1 MTAVPEALAAAARE
15 ITGIGSTLSAANAAA
30 AAPTTG
36 LLAAGADEVSAA
48 IAGLFSSHA
57 REYQAL
63 SAQAV
68 AFHEQ
73 FVTALTASA
82 RSYLSTEAAN
92 IAPLRN
98 VVQGLLGMI
107 GAPTAGNGGQA
118 VATGAGG
125 HGGSSVAS
133 SGSSGSGTGG
143 GTAAVS
149 GQYGSAA
156 PVGTGATGAAAPGPS
171 SAGPSTASGTT
182 ATTTAAATTAA
193 APAGTDTDAGGTAAV
208 NPTTAAPTST
218 ASGTTALATAAAT
231 TTSTGTTTASTG
243 GTGVTATYTPTA
255 QWNSGFTA
263 NYTITNTG
271 TTPLTNW
278 QLQFDLPTNESV
290 TNLWNGQV
298 SQSGTHYTVTPASYN
313 GTIEPGNSVTV
324 GFQAAQNGSY
334 SPPTHLL
341 VNGQPVGG
349 DTGGTGTGTSTGGTG
364 TGGTTTSGTGTGS
377 TGGTGTGSTG
387 GTGTGSTGSTG
398 GTGTGSTGGTGTG
411 STGTGGT
418 GTGGTGTGGTGTGG
432 TGTGGSGI
440 TATYAPTSQW
450 NNGFVANYTITNTG
464 TTPVTD
470 WQLQFDLPSNE
481 SITNLWNGQV
491 AQSGTHYTVTPQ
503 SYDATIAPGSSV
515 TVGFQ
520 AAQTGSYASPTNLL
534 VNGQPVTGAGTG
546 GTGTGTGGTGTGTGG
561 TGTGGTGTGGTGT
574 GGTGTGGTGT
584 GTGGTGT
591 GGTGTGT
598 GGTLI
603 TSQYGTT
610 TIQNAYVVQNN
621 AWNNPGGQSINVTPT
636 GFSIATENGSAPT
649 NGAPLGYPS
658 IYDGWH
664 YGTGSPGTNLPI
676 QLGQIQTATSSIN
689 YTYPSTGIYNAS
701 YDIWLNPTPITT
713 GVNQQEVMIWFNH
726 QGPIQ
731 PVGSVVGNATIDGQN
746 FQVWKGSNG
755 QNNVVSYVATTPI
768 TSWNN
773 FDVMEFIDNT
783 QTLEPVTDS
792 WYLTS
797 IQAGFEPWSG
807 SVGAGVDSFS
817 ALVNGV

>member
-1 MTAVPEALAAAARE
+1 M
-15 ITGIGSTLSAANAAA
+15 
-30 AAPTTG
+30 
-36 LLAAGADEVSAA
+36 
-48 IAGLFSSHA
+48 
-57 REYQAL
+57 
-63 SAQAV
+63 
-68 AFHEQ
+68 
-73 FVTALTASA
+73 
-82 RSYLSTEAAN
+82 
-92 IAPLRN
+92 
-98 VVQGLLGMI
+98 
-107 GAPTAGNGGQA
+107 
-118 VATGAGG
+118 
-125 HGGSSVAS
+125 
-133 SGSSGSGTGG
+133 
-143 GTAAVS
+143 
-149 GQYGSAA
+149 
-156 PVGTGATGAAAPGPS
+156 
-171 SAGPSTASGTT
+171 
-182 ATTTAAATTAA
+182 
-193 APAGTDTDAGGTAAV
+193 
-208 NPTTAAPTST
+208 
-218 ASGTTALATAAAT
+218 
-231 TTSTGTTTASTG
+231 
-243 GTGVTATYTPTA
+243 
-255 QWNSGFTA
+255 
-263 NYTITNTG
+263 
-271 TTPLTNW
+271 
-278 QLQFDLPTNESV
+278 
-290 TNLWNGQV
+290 
-298 SQSGTHYTVTPASYN
+298 
-313 GTIEPGNSVTV
+313 
-324 GFQAAQNGSY
+324 
-334 SPPTHLL
+334 
-341 VNGQPVGG
+341 NGQPV
-349 DTGGTGTGTSTGGTG
+349 
-364 TGGTTTSGTGTGS
+364 
-377 TGGTGTGSTG
+377 
-387 GTGTGSTGSTG
+387 
-398 GTGTGSTGGTGTG
+398 
-411 STGTGGT
+411 TGTGGT
-418 GTGGTGTGGTGTGG
+418 GTGGTGTG
-432 TGTGGSGI
+432 
-440 TATYAPTSQW
+440 
-450 NNGFVANYTITNTG
+450 
-464 TTPVTD
+464 
-470 WQLQFDLPSNE
+470 
-481 SITNLWNGQV
+481 
-491 AQSGTHYTVTPQ
+491 
-503 SYDATIAPGSSV
+503 
-515 TVGFQ
+515 
-520 AAQTGSYASPTNLL
+520 
-534 VNGQPVTGAGTG
+534 
-546 GTGTGTGGTGTGTGG
+546 GTGG

-584 GTGGTGT
+584 GGS
-591 GGTGTGT
+591 T

>member
-1 MTAVPEALAAAARE
+1 MSYVTAVPEALAAAARD
-15 ITGIGSTLSAANAAA
+15 ITGIGSTLSAANSAAA
-30 AAPTTG
+30 VPTTG

-57 REYQAL
+57 REYQTL
-63 SAQAV
+63 SAQAA
-68 AFHEQ
+68 AFHDQ
-73 FVTALTASA
+73 FVNALTASA

-98 VVQGLLGMI
+98 VVQGLLGML
-107 GAPTAGNGGQA
+107 GAPAAGNGGQS

-125 HGGSSVAS
+125 QGGTAVDGGSSAP
-133 SGSSGSGTGG
+133 GTGG
-143 GTAAVS
+143 GTAAVY
-149 GQYGSAA
+149 GRDGSAA
-156 PVGTGATGAAAPGPS
+156 PIGTGGTGAAAVSPS
-171 SAGPSTASGTT
+171 SANTTTSGSGATA
-182 ATTTAAATTAA
+182 TAAAT
-193 APAGTDTDAGGTAAV
+193 PALTDTGASGTAAV

-231 TTSTGTTTASTG
+231 TTSTATTAASTG

-334 SPPTHLL
+334 SPPTHVL

-364 TGGTTTSGTGTGS
+364 TGGTGTGTGTGGTGTGS
-377 TGGTGTGSTG
+377 TGGAGTGGTGTGSTG
-387 GTGTGSTGSTG
+387 GTGTGS
-398 GTGTGSTGGTGTG
+398 
-411 STGTGGT
+411 
-418 GTGGTGTGGTGTGG
+418 TGGTGTGG

-450 NNGFVANYTITNTG
+450 NNGFVANYTIANTG
-464 TTPVTD
+464 TAPVTD
-470 WQLQFDLPSNE
+470 WQLQFDLPANE

-491 AQSGTHYTVTPQ
+491 AHSGTHYTVTPQ

-520 AAQTGSYASPTNLL
+520 AAQTGSYAPPTNLL
-534 VNGQPVTGAGTG
+534 VNGQPVTA
-546 GTGTGTGGTGTGTGG
+546 GTGTGGTGTGTGG
-561 TGTGGTGTGGTGT
+561 TGTGGTGTGGT
-574 GGTGTGGTGT
+574 
-584 GTGGTGT
+584 
-591 GGTGTGT
+591 GTGTGT

-689 YTYPSTGIYNAS
+689 YTYPSSGIYDAS

-731 PVGSVVGNATIDGQN
+731 PVGSVVGNTTIDGQN

-773 FDVMEFIDNT
+773 FDVMGFIDHT

>member
-1 MTAVPEALAAAARE
+1 MNMSYVTAVPEALAAAARD
-15 ITGIGSTLSAANAAA
+15 ITGIGSTLSAANSAAA
-30 AAPTTG
+30 VPTTG

-57 REYQAL
+57 REYQTL
-63 SAQAV
+63 SAQAA
-68 AFHEQ
+68 AFHDQ
-73 FVTALTASA
+73 FVNALTASA

-98 VVQGLLGMI
+98 VVQGLLGML
-107 GAPTAGNGGQA
+107 GAPAAGNGGQS

-125 HGGSSVAS
+125 HGGTAVDG
-133 SGSSGSGTGG
+133 GSSAPGTGG
-143 GTAAVS
+143 GTAAVY
-149 GQYGSAA
+149 GRDGSAA
-156 PVGTGATGAAAPGPS
+156 PIGTGGTGAAAVSPS
-171 SAGPSTASGTT
+171 SANTTTSGSGATA
-182 ATTTAAATTAA
+182 TAAAT
-193 APAGTDTDAGGTAAV
+193 PALTDTGASGTAAV

-231 TTSTGTTTASTG
+231 TTSTATTAASTG

-334 SPPTHLL
+334 SPPTHVL

-364 TGGTTTSGTGTGS
+364 TGGTGTGTGTGGTGTGSTGGAGTGGTGTGS

-387 GTGTGSTGSTG
+387 GTGTG
-398 GTGTGSTGGTGTG
+398 GTGTGS
-411 STGTGGT
+411 
-418 GTGGTGTGGTGTGG
+418 TGG

-450 NNGFVANYTITNTG
+450 NNGFVANYTIANTG
-464 TTPVTD
+464 TAPVTD
-470 WQLQFDLPSNE
+470 WQLQFDLPANE

-491 AQSGTHYTVTPQ
+491 AHSGTHYTVTPQ

-520 AAQTGSYASPTNLL
+520 AAQTGSYAPPTNLL
-534 VNGQPVTGAGTG
+534 VNGQPVTA
-546 GTGTGTGGTGTGTGG
+546 GTGTGGTGTGTGG
-561 TGTGGTGTGGTGT
+561 TGTGGTGTG
-574 GGTGTGGTGT
+574 
-584 GTGGTGT
+584 
-591 GGTGTGT
+591 GTGT

-689 YTYPSTGIYNAS
+689 YTYPSSGIYDAS

-731 PVGSVVGNATIDGQN
+731 PVGSVVGNTTIDGQN

-773 FDVMEFIDNT
+773 FDVMGFIDHT

>member
-1 MTAVPEALAAAARE
+1 MSYVTAVPEALAAAARD

-63 SAQAV
+63 SAQAA
-68 AFHEQ
+68 AFHDQ
-73 FVTALTASA
+73 FVNALTASA
-82 RSYLSTEAAN
+82 RSYLSTDAAN

-98 VVQGLLGMI
+98 VVQGLLGMM
-107 GAPTAGNGGQA
+107 GAPTAGNGGQS

-125 HGGSSVAS
+125 HGGSAVAS
-133 SGSSGSGTGG
+133 TNSGSPAPGTGG
-143 GTAAVS
+143 GTAAVYGRDGS
-149 GQYGSAA
+149 ATPIGTGGTGSAA
-156 PVGTGATGAAAPGPS
+156 VSPS
-171 SAGPSTASGTT
+171 SANTTTTGSGAT
-182 ATTTAAATTAA
+182 ATTASAA
-193 APAGTDTDAGGTAAV
+193 APALTGTSGTAAV

-231 TTSTGTTTASTG
+231 TSTATTAASTG

-255 QWNSGFTA
+255 LWNSGFTA

-364 TGGTTTSGTGTGS
+364 TGGTTT
-377 TGGTGTGSTG
+377 GGTGTGSTG
-387 GTGTGSTGSTG
+387 GTGTGTGSTG
-398 GTGTGSTGGTGTG
+398 GTGTGTGTGGTGTG
-411 STGTGGT
+411 GTGT

-464 TTPVTD
+464 TAPVTD

-520 AAQTGSYASPTNLL
+520 AAQTGSYSPPTNLL
-534 VNGQPVTGAGTG
+534 VNGQPVTGGTGTGGTGTGTGGSTGGTGTGTGGTGTSGTGTGGSTG

-561 TGTGGTGTGGTGT
+561 S
-574 GGTGTGGTGT
+574 
-584 GTGGTGT
+584 
-591 GGTGTGT
+591 T

-636 GFSIATENGSAPT
+636 GFSIVTENGSAPT

-689 YTYPSTGIYNAS
+689 YTYPSNGIYDAS

-773 FDVMEFIDNT
+773 FDVMGFIDNT

>member
-1 MTAVPEALAAAARE
+1 MNMSYVTAVPEALAAAARD
-15 ITGIGSTLSAANAAA
+15 ITGIGSTLSAANSAAA
-30 AAPTTG
+30 VPTTG

-57 REYQAL
+57 REYQTL
-63 SAQAV
+63 SAQAA
-68 AFHEQ
+68 AFHDQ
-73 FVTALTASA
+73 FVNALTASA

-98 VVQGLLGMI
+98 VVQGLLGML
-107 GAPTAGNGGQA
+107 GAPAAGNGGQS

-125 HGGSSVAS
+125 HGGTAVDG
-133 SGSSGSGTGG
+133 GSSAPGTGG
-143 GTAAVS
+143 GTAAVY
-149 GQYGSAA
+149 GRDGSAA
-156 PVGTGATGAAAPGPS
+156 PIGTGGTGAAAVSPS
-171 SAGPSTASGTT
+171 SANTTTSGSGATA
-182 ATTTAAATTAA
+182 TAAAT
-193 APAGTDTDAGGTAAV
+193 PALTDTGASGTAAV

-231 TTSTGTTTASTG
+231 TTSTATTAASTG

-271 TTPLTNW
+271 TTSLTNW

-334 SPPTHLL
+334 SPPTHVL

-364 TGGTTTSGTGTGS
+364 TGGTGTGTGTGGTGTGSTGGAGTGGTGTGS

-387 GTGTGSTGSTG
+387 GTGTG
-398 GTGTGSTGGTGTG
+398 GTGTGS
-411 STGTGGT
+411 
-418 GTGGTGTGGTGTGG
+418 TGG

-450 NNGFVANYTITNTG
+450 NNGFVANYTIANTG
-464 TTPVTD
+464 TAPVTD
-470 WQLQFDLPSNE
+470 WQLQFDLPANE

-491 AQSGTHYTVTPQ
+491 AHSGTHYTVTPQ

-520 AAQTGSYASPTNLL
+520 AAQTGSYAPPTNLL
-534 VNGQPVTGAGTG
+534 VNGQPVTA
-546 GTGTGTGGTGTGTGG
+546 GTGTGGTGTGTGG
-561 TGTGGTGTGGTGT
+561 TGTGGTGTG
-574 GGTGTGGTGT
+574 
-584 GTGGTGT
+584 
-591 GGTGTGT
+591 GTGT

-689 YTYPSTGIYNAS
+689 YTYPSSGIYDAS

-731 PVGSVVGNATIDGQN
+731 PVGSVVGNTTIDGQN

-773 FDVMEFIDNT
+773 FDVMGFIDHT

>member
-1 MTAVPEALAAAARE
+1 MNMSYVTAVPEALAAAARD
-15 ITGIGSTLSAANAAA
+15 ITGIGSTLSAANSAAA
-30 AAPTTG
+30 VPTTG

-57 REYQAL
+57 REYQTL
-63 SAQAV
+63 SAQAA
-68 AFHEQ
+68 AFHDQ
-73 FVTALTASA
+73 FVNALTASA

-98 VVQGLLGMI
+98 VVQGLLGML
-107 GAPTAGNGGQA
+107 GAPAAGNGGQS

-125 HGGSSVAS
+125 QGGTAVDGGSSAP
-133 SGSSGSGTGG
+133 GTGG
-143 GTAAVS
+143 GTAAVY
-149 GQYGSAA
+149 GRDGSAA
-156 PVGTGATGAAAPGPS
+156 PIGTGGTGAAAVSPS
-171 SAGPSTASGTT
+171 SANTTTSGSGATA
-182 ATTTAAATTAA
+182 TAAAT
-193 APAGTDTDAGGTAAV
+193 PALTDTGASGTAAV

-218 ASGTTALATAAAT
+218 AALATAAAT
-231 TTSTGTTTASTG
+231 TTSTATTAASTG

-298 SQSGTHYTVTPASYN
+298 SQSGTHYTVTSASYN

-334 SPPTHLL
+334 SPPTHVL

-364 TGGTTTSGTGTGS
+364 TGGTGTGTGTGGTGTGSTGGAGTGGTGTGS

-387 GTGTGSTGSTG
+387 GTGTG
-398 GTGTGSTGGTGTG
+398 GTGTGS
-411 STGTGGT
+411 
-418 GTGGTGTGGTGTGG
+418 TGG

-450 NNGFVANYTITNTG
+450 NNGFVANYTIANTG
-464 TTPVTD
+464 TAPVTD
-470 WQLQFDLPSNE
+470 WQLQFDLPANE

-491 AQSGTHYTVTPQ
+491 AHSGTHYTVTPQ

-520 AAQTGSYASPTNLL
+520 AAQTGSYAPPTNLL
-534 VNGQPVTGAGTG
+534 VNGQPVTG
-546 GTGTGTGGTGTGTGG
+546 GTGTGGTGTGTGG
-561 TGTGGTGTGGTGT
+561 TGTGGTGTGGT
-574 GGTGTGGTGT
+574 
-584 GTGGTGT
+584 
-591 GGTGTGT
+591 GTGTGT

-689 YTYPSTGIYNAS
+689 YTYPSSGIYDAS

-731 PVGSVVGNATIDGQN
+731 PVGSVVGNTTIDGQN

-773 FDVMEFIDNT
+773 FDVMGFIDHT

>member
-1 MTAVPEALAAAARE
+1 MNMSYVTAVPEALAAAARD
-15 ITGIGSTLSAANAAA
+15 ITGIGSTLSAANSAAA
-30 AAPTTG
+30 VPTTG

-57 REYQAL
+57 REYQTL
-63 SAQAV
+63 SAQAA
-68 AFHEQ
+68 AFHDQ
-73 FVTALTASA
+73 FVNALTASA

-98 VVQGLLGMI
+98 VVQGLLGML
-107 GAPTAGNGGQA
+107 GAPAAGNGGQS

-125 HGGSSVAS
+125 QGGTAVDGGSSAP
-133 SGSSGSGTGG
+133 GTGG
-143 GTAAVS
+143 GTAAVY
-149 GQYGSAA
+149 GRDGSAA
-156 PVGTGATGAAAPGPS
+156 PIGTGGTGAAAVSPS
-171 SAGPSTASGTT
+171 SANTTTSGSGATA
-182 ATTTAAATTAA
+182 TAAAT
-193 APAGTDTDAGGTAAV
+193 PALTDTGASGTAAV

-231 TTSTGTTTASTG
+231 TTSTATTAASTG

-334 SPPTHLL
+334 SPPTHVL

-364 TGGTTTSGTGTGS
+364 TGGTGTGTGTGGTGTGSTGGAGTGGTGTGS

-387 GTGTGSTGSTG
+387 GTGTG
-398 GTGTGSTGGTGTG
+398 GTGTGS
-411 STGTGGT
+411 
-418 GTGGTGTGGTGTGG
+418 TGG

-450 NNGFVANYTITNTG
+450 NNGFVANYTIANTG
-464 TTPVTD
+464 TAPVTD
-470 WQLQFDLPSNE
+470 WQLQFDLPANE

-491 AQSGTHYTVTPQ
+491 AHSGTHYTVTPQ

-520 AAQTGSYASPTNLL
+520 AAQTGSYAPPTNLL
-534 VNGQPVTGAGTG
+534 VNGQPVTA
-546 GTGTGTGGTGTGTGG
+546 GTGTGGTGTGTGG
-561 TGTGGTGTGGTGT
+561 TGTGGTGTG
-574 GGTGTGGTGT
+574 
-584 GTGGTGT
+584 
-591 GGTGTGT
+591 GTGT

-689 YTYPSTGIYNAS
+689 YTYPSSGIYDAS

-731 PVGSVVGNATIDGQN
+731 PVGSVVGNTTIDGQN

-773 FDVMEFIDNT
+773 FDVMGFIDHT

>member
-1 MTAVPEALAAAARE
+1 MSYVTAVPEALAAAARD

-57 REYQAL
+57 REYQTL
-63 SAQAV
+63 SAQAA
-68 AFHEQ
+68 AFHDQ
-73 FVTALTASA
+73 FVNALTASA

-92 IAPLRN
+92 TAPLRN
-98 VVQGLLGMI
+98 VVQGLLGMLD
-107 GAPTAGNGGQA
+107 APTAGNGGRS

-125 HGGSSVAS
+125 HGGSAVTSN
-133 SGSSGSGTGG
+133 SGGPAAGTGG
-143 GTAAVS
+143 GTAAVY
-149 GQYGSAA
+149 GRDGGAAPIGTGGTGSAA
-156 PVGTGATGAAAPGPS
+156 IGPS
-171 SAGPSTASGTT
+171 SANTTTSGSGT
-182 ATTTAAATTAA
+182 ATTTAAAA
-193 APAGTDTDAGGTAAV
+193 APAPADTGSSGTAAV
-208 NPTTAAPTST
+208 TPTTVAPTTT

-231 TTSTGTTTASTG
+231 TTSTATTAASTG

-324 GFQAAQNGSY
+324 GFQAAQDGAY

-349 DTGGTGTGTSTGGTG
+349 DTGGTGTGSTGGTG
-364 TGGTTTSGTGTGS
+364 TGGTTTGGSGTGS
-377 TGGTGTGSTG
+377 TGGTGTGGTTTG
-387 GTGTGSTGSTG
+387 GS
-398 GTGTGSTGGTGTG
+398 GTGSTGGTGSSTG
-411 STGTGGT
+411 GTGTGGTGTGTGGT
-418 GTGGTGTGGTGTGG
+418 GTGGTGTGTGGTGTGTGTGG

-464 TTPVTD
+464 TAPVTD

-520 AAQTGSYASPTNLL
+520 AAQTGSYAPPTNLL
-534 VNGQPVTGAGTG
+534 VNGQPV
-546 GTGTGTGGTGTGTGG
+546 TGTGTGG

-574 GGTGTGGTGT
+574 GGTGTGGTGTGGT

-689 YTYPSTGIYNAS
+689 YTYPSTGVYNAS

>member
-1 MTAVPEALAAAARE
+1 MSYVTAVPEALAAAARD
-15 ITGIGSTLSAANAAA
+15 ITGIGSTLSAANSAAA
-30 AAPTTG
+30 VPTTG

-57 REYQAL
+57 REYQTL
-63 SAQAV
+63 SAQAA
-68 AFHEQ
+68 AFHDQ
-73 FVTALTASA
+73 FVNALTASA

-98 VVQGLLGMI
+98 VVQGLLGML
-107 GAPTAGNGGQA
+107 GAPAAGNGGQS

-125 HGGSSVAS
+125 QGGTAVDGGSSAP
-133 SGSSGSGTGG
+133 GTGG
-143 GTAAVS
+143 GTAAVY
-149 GQYGSAA
+149 GRDGSAA
-156 PVGTGATGAAAPGPS
+156 PIGTGGTGAAAVSPS
-171 SAGPSTASGTT
+171 SANTTTSGSGATA
-182 ATTTAAATTAA
+182 TAAAT
-193 APAGTDTDAGGTAAV
+193 PALTDTGASGTAAV

-218 ASGTTALATAAAT
+218 AALATAAAT
-231 TTSTGTTTASTG
+231 TTSTATTAASTG

-298 SQSGTHYTVTPASYN
+298 SQSGTHYTVTSASYN

-334 SPPTHLL
+334 SPPTHVL

-364 TGGTTTSGTGTGS
+364 TGGTGTGTGTGGTGTGSTGGAGTGGTGTGS

-387 GTGTGSTGSTG
+387 GTGTG
-398 GTGTGSTGGTGTG
+398 GTGTGS
-411 STGTGGT
+411 
-418 GTGGTGTGGTGTGG
+418 TGG

-450 NNGFVANYTITNTG
+450 NNGFVANYTIANTG
-464 TTPVTD
+464 TAPVTD
-470 WQLQFDLPSNE
+470 WQLQFDLPANE

-491 AQSGTHYTVTPQ
+491 AHSGTHYTVTPQ

-520 AAQTGSYASPTNLL
+520 AAQTGSYAPPTNLL
-534 VNGQPVTGAGTG
+534 VNGQPVTG
-546 GTGTGTGGTGTGTGG
+546 GTGTGGTGTGTGG
-561 TGTGGTGTGGTGT
+561 TGTGGTGTGGT
-574 GGTGTGGTGT
+574 
-584 GTGGTGT
+584 
-591 GGTGTGT
+591 GTGTGT

-689 YTYPSTGIYNAS
+689 YTYPSSGIYDAS

-731 PVGSVVGNATIDGQN
+731 PVGSVVGNTTIDGQN

-773 FDVMEFIDNT
+773 FDVMGFIDHT

>member
-1 MTAVPEALAAAARE
+1 MNMSYVTAVPEALAAAARD
-15 ITGIGSTLSAANAAA
+15 ITGIGSTLSAANSAAA
-30 AAPTTG
+30 VPTTG

-57 REYQAL
+57 REYQTL
-63 SAQAV
+63 SAQAA
-68 AFHEQ
+68 AFHDQ
-73 FVTALTASA
+73 FVNALTASA

-98 VVQGLLGMI
+98 VVQGLLGML
-107 GAPTAGNGGQA
+107 GAPAAGNGGQS

-125 HGGSSVAS
+125 QGGTAVDGGSSAP
-133 SGSSGSGTGG
+133 GTGG
-143 GTAAVS
+143 GTAAVY
-149 GQYGSAA
+149 GRDGSAA
-156 PVGTGATGAAAPGPS
+156 PIGTGGTGAAAVSPS
-171 SAGPSTASGTT
+171 SANTTTSGSGATA
-182 ATTTAAATTAA
+182 TAAAT
-193 APAGTDTDAGGTAAV
+193 PALTDTGASGTAAV

-231 TTSTGTTTASTG
+231 TTSTATTAASTG

-334 SPPTHLL
+334 SPPTHVL

-364 TGGTTTSGTGTGS
+364 TGGTGTGTGTGGTGTGSTGGAGTGGTGTGS

-387 GTGTGSTGSTG
+387 GTGTG
-398 GTGTGSTGGTGTG
+398 GTGTGS
-411 STGTGGT
+411 
-418 GTGGTGTGGTGTGG
+418 TGG

-450 NNGFVANYTITNTG
+450 NNGFVANYTIANTG
-464 TTPVTD
+464 TAPVTD
-470 WQLQFDLPSNE
+470 WQLQFDLPANE

-491 AQSGTHYTVTPQ
+491 AHSGTHYTVTPQ

-520 AAQTGSYASPTNLL
+520 AAQTGSYAPPTNLL
-534 VNGQPVTGAGTG
+534 VNGQPVTA
-546 GTGTGTGGTGTGTGG
+546 GTGTGGTGTGTGG
-561 TGTGGTGTGGTGT
+561 TGTGGTGTGGT
-574 GGTGTGGTGT
+574 
-584 GTGGTGT
+584 
-591 GGTGTGT
+591 GTGTGT

-689 YTYPSTGIYNAS
+689 YTYPSSGIYDAS

-731 PVGSVVGNATIDGQN
+731 PVGSVVGNTTIDGQN

-773 FDVMEFIDNT
+773 FDVMGFIDHT

>member
-1 MTAVPEALAAAARE
+1 MNMSYVTAVPEALAAAARD
-15 ITGIGSTLSAANAAA
+15 ITGIGSTLSAANSAAA
-30 AAPTTG
+30 VPTTG

-57 REYQAL
+57 REYQTL
-63 SAQAV
+63 SAQAA
-68 AFHEQ
+68 AFHDQ
-73 FVTALTASA
+73 FVNALTASA

-98 VVQGLLGMI
+98 VVQGLLGML
-107 GAPTAGNGGQA
+107 GAPAAGNGGQS

-125 HGGSSVAS
+125 HGGTAVDG
-133 SGSSGSGTGG
+133 GSSAPGTGG
-143 GTAAVS
+143 GTAAVY
-149 GQYGSAA
+149 GRDGSAA
-156 PVGTGATGAAAPGPS
+156 PIGTGGTGAAAVSPS
-171 SAGPSTASGTT
+171 SANTTTSGSGATA
-182 ATTTAAATTAA
+182 TAAAT
-193 APAGTDTDAGGTAAV
+193 PALTDTGASGTAAV

-218 ASGTTALATAAAT
+218 AALATAAAT
-231 TTSTGTTTASTG
+231 TTSTATTAASTG

-334 SPPTHLL
+334 SPPTHVL

-364 TGGTTTSGTGTGS
+364 TGGTGTGTGTGGTGTGSTGGAGTGGTGTGS

-387 GTGTGSTGSTG
+387 GTGTG
-398 GTGTGSTGGTGTG
+398 GTGTGS
-411 STGTGGT
+411 
-418 GTGGTGTGGTGTGG
+418 TGG

-450 NNGFVANYTITNTG
+450 NNGFVANYTIANTG
-464 TTPVTD
+464 TAPVTD
-470 WQLQFDLPSNE
+470 WQLQFDLPANE

-491 AQSGTHYTVTPQ
+491 AHSGTHYTVTPQ

-520 AAQTGSYASPTNLL
+520 AAQTGSYAPPTNLL
-534 VNGQPVTGAGTG
+534 VNGQPVTG
-546 GTGTGTGGTGTGTGG
+546 GTGTGGTGTGTGG
-561 TGTGGTGTGGTGT
+561 TGTGGTGTGGT
-574 GGTGTGGTGT
+574 
-584 GTGGTGT
+584 
-591 GGTGTGT
+591 GTGTGT

-689 YTYPSTGIYNAS
+689 YTYPSSGIYDAS

-731 PVGSVVGNATIDGQN
+731 PVGSVVGNTTIDGQN

-773 FDVMEFIDNT
+773 FDVMGFIDHT

>member
-1 MTAVPEALAAAARE
+1 MSYVTAVPEALAAAARD
-15 ITGIGSTLSAANAAA
+15 ITGIGSTLSAANSAAA
-30 AAPTTG
+30 VPTTG

-57 REYQAL
+57 REYQTL
-63 SAQAV
+63 SAQAA
-68 AFHEQ
+68 AFHDQ
-73 FVTALTASA
+73 FVNALTASA

-98 VVQGLLGMI
+98 VVQGLLGML
-107 GAPTAGNGGQA
+107 GAPAAGNGGQS

-125 HGGSSVAS
+125 HGGTAVDG
-133 SGSSGSGTGG
+133 GSSAPGTGG
-143 GTAAVS
+143 GTAAVY
-149 GQYGSAA
+149 GRDGSAA
-156 PVGTGATGAAAPGPS
+156 PIGTGGTGAAAVSPS
-171 SAGPSTASGTT
+171 SANTTTSGSGATA
-182 ATTTAAATTAA
+182 TAAAT
-193 APAGTDTDAGGTAAV
+193 PALTDTGASGTAAV

-231 TTSTGTTTASTG
+231 TTSTATTAASTG

-271 TTPLTNW
+271 TTSLTNW

-334 SPPTHLL
+334 SPPTHVL

-364 TGGTTTSGTGTGS
+364 TGGTGTGTGTGGTGTGSTGGAGTGGTGTGS

-387 GTGTGSTGSTG
+387 GTGTG
-398 GTGTGSTGGTGTG
+398 GTGTGS
-411 STGTGGT
+411 
-418 GTGGTGTGGTGTGG
+418 TGG

-450 NNGFVANYTITNTG
+450 NNGFVANYTIANTG
-464 TTPVTD
+464 TAPVTD
-470 WQLQFDLPSNE
+470 WQLQFDLPANE

-491 AQSGTHYTVTPQ
+491 AHSGTHYTVTPQ

-520 AAQTGSYASPTNLL
+520 AAQTGSYAPPTNLL
-534 VNGQPVTGAGTG
+534 VNGQPVTA
-546 GTGTGTGGTGTGTGG
+546 GTGTGGTGTGTGG
-561 TGTGGTGTGGTGT
+561 TGTGGTGTG
-574 GGTGTGGTGT
+574 
-584 GTGGTGT
+584 
-591 GGTGTGT
+591 GTGT

-689 YTYPSTGIYNAS
+689 YTYPSSGIYDAS

-731 PVGSVVGNATIDGQN
+731 PVGSVVGNTTIDGQN

-773 FDVMEFIDNT
+773 FDVMGFIDHT

>member
-1 MTAVPEALAAAARE
+1 MSYVTAVPETLTAAARD
-15 ITGIGSTLSAANAAA
+15 ITGIGSTLSAANSAA

-63 SAQAV
+63 SAQAA

-73 FVTALTASA
+73 FVNALTSSA
-82 RSYLSTEAAN
+82 QWYLGTEAAN

-98 VVQGLLGMI
+98 VVQGLLGML
-107 GAPTAGNGGQA
+107 GAPTPGNGGQS
-118 VATGAGG
+118 VANGAGG
-125 HGGSSVAS
+125 HGGSAVAS
-133 SGSSGSGTGG
+133 NNSGSPAPGTGG
-143 GTAAVS
+143 GTAGGYGPDGSATTIAA
-149 GQYGSAA
+149 GGTGSAA
-156 PVGTGATGAAAPGPS
+156 VSPS
-171 SAGPSTASGTT
+171 SANTTTTGGGTT
-182 ATTTAAATTAA
+182 STAAAAAAAATA
-193 APAGTDTDAGGTAAV
+193 APAGTDTGTSGTAAV
-208 NPTTAAPTST
+208 NPTTGAPTST
-218 ASGTTALATAAAT
+218 VSATTALATAAAT
-231 TTSTGTTTASTG
+231 TTSAATTTASTG

-313 GTIEPGNSVTV
+313 GTIEPGSSVTV
-324 GFQAAQNGSY
+324 GFQASQDGSY

-364 TGGTTTSGTGTGS
+364 TGGTTT
-377 TGGTGTGSTG
+377 GGTGTGSTG
-387 GTGTGSTGSTG
+387 GTGTSTG
-398 GTGTGSTGGTGTG
+398 GTGTGGTTTGGTGTG
-411 STGTGGT
+411 TGTGGTGTGTGTGGT
-418 GTGGTGTGGTGTGG
+418 GTGGTGTGTGG

-450 NNGFVANYTITNTG
+450 NNGFVADYTITNTG

-470 WQLQFDLPSNE
+470 WQLQFDLPANE

-491 AQSGTHYTVTPQ
+491 AQSGTHYTVTPL
-503 SYDATIAPGSSV
+503 SYDATIAPGNSV
-515 TVGFQ
+515 SVGFQ
-520 AAQTGSYASPTNLL
+520 AAQTGSYSPPTNLL
-534 VNGQPVTGAGTG
+534 VNGQPITGGTGTG
-546 GTGTGTGGTGTGTGG
+546 GTGTGGTGTGSTGTGGTGGTGTGTGG
-561 TGTGGTGTGGTGT
+561 TGTGGTGTGGS
-574 GGTGTGGTGT
+574 
-584 GTGGTGT
+584 
-591 GGTGTGT
+591 T

-689 YTYPSTGIYNAS
+689 YTYPSSGIYDAS

-731 PVGSVVGNATIDGQN
+731 PVGSVVGNTTIDGQN

-773 FDVMEFIDNT
+773 FDVMGFIDNT

>member
-1 MTAVPEALAAAARE
+1 MSYVTAVPEALAAAARD
-15 ITGIGSTLSAANAAA
+15 ITGIGSTLSAANSAAA
-30 AAPTTG
+30 VPTTG

-57 REYQAL
+57 REYQTL
-63 SAQAV
+63 SAQAA
-68 AFHEQ
+68 AFHDQ
-73 FVTALTASA
+73 FVNALTASA

-98 VVQGLLGMI
+98 VVQGLLGML
-107 GAPTAGNGGQA
+107 GAPAAGNGGQS

-125 HGGSSVAS
+125 QGGTAVDGGSSAP
-133 SGSSGSGTGG
+133 GTGG
-143 GTAAVS
+143 GTAAVY
-149 GQYGSAA
+149 GRDGSAA
-156 PVGTGATGAAAPGPS
+156 PIGTGGTGAAAVSPS
-171 SAGPSTASGTT
+171 SANTTTSGSGATA
-182 ATTTAAATTAA
+182 TAAAT
-193 APAGTDTDAGGTAAV
+193 PALTDTGASGTAAV

-231 TTSTGTTTASTG
+231 TTSTATTAASTG

-334 SPPTHLL
+334 SPPTHVL

-364 TGGTTTSGTGTGS
+364 TGGTGTGTGTGGTGTGSTGGAGTGGTGTGS

-387 GTGTGSTGSTG
+387 GTGTG
-398 GTGTGSTGGTGTG
+398 GTGTGS
-411 STGTGGT
+411 
-418 GTGGTGTGGTGTGG
+418 TGG

-450 NNGFVANYTITNTG
+450 NNGFVANYTIANTG
-464 TTPVTD
+464 TAPVTD
-470 WQLQFDLPSNE
+470 WQLQFDLPANE

-491 AQSGTHYTVTPQ
+491 AHSGTHYTVTPQ

-520 AAQTGSYASPTNLL
+520 AAQTGSYAPPTNLL
-534 VNGQPVTGAGTG
+534 VNGQPVTA
-546 GTGTGTGGTGTGTGG
+546 GTGTGGTGTGTGG
-561 TGTGGTGTGGTGT
+561 TGTGGTGTGGT
-574 GGTGTGGTGT
+574 
-584 GTGGTGT
+584 
-591 GGTGTGT
+591 GTGTGT

-689 YTYPSTGIYNAS
+689 YTYPSSGIYDAS

-731 PVGSVVGNATIDGQN
+731 PVGSVVGNTTIDGQN

-773 FDVMEFIDNT
+773 FDVMGFIDHT

>member
-1 MTAVPEALAAAARE
+1 MNMSYVTAVPEALAAAARD
-15 ITGIGSTLSAANAAA
+15 ITGIGSTLSAANSAAA
-30 AAPTTG
+30 VPTTG

-57 REYQAL
+57 REYQTL
-63 SAQAV
+63 SAQAA
-68 AFHEQ
+68 AFHDQ
-73 FVTALTASA
+73 FVNALTASA

-98 VVQGLLGMI
+98 VVQGLLGML
-107 GAPTAGNGGQA
+107 GAPAAGNGGQS

-125 HGGSSVAS
+125 QGGTAVDGGSSAP
-133 SGSSGSGTGG
+133 GTGG
-143 GTAAVS
+143 GTAAVY
-149 GQYGSAA
+149 GRDGSAA
-156 PVGTGATGAAAPGPS
+156 PIGTGGTGAAAVSPS
-171 SAGPSTASGTT
+171 SANTTTSGSGATA
-182 ATTTAAATTAA
+182 TAAAT
-193 APAGTDTDAGGTAAV
+193 PALTDTGASGTAAV

-231 TTSTGTTTASTG
+231 TTSTATTAASTG

-334 SPPTHLL
+334 SPPTHVL

-364 TGGTTTSGTGTGS
+364 TGGTGTGTGTGGTGTGS
-377 TGGTGTGSTG
+377 TGGAGTGGTGTGSTG
-387 GTGTGSTGSTG
+387 GTGTGS
-398 GTGTGSTGGTGTG
+398 
-411 STGTGGT
+411 
-418 GTGGTGTGGTGTGG
+418 TGGTGTGG

-450 NNGFVANYTITNTG
+450 NNGFVANYTIANTG
-464 TTPVTD
+464 TAPVTD
-470 WQLQFDLPSNE
+470 WQLQFDLPANE

-491 AQSGTHYTVTPQ
+491 AHSGTHYTVTPQ

-520 AAQTGSYASPTNLL
+520 AAQTGSYAPPTNLL
-534 VNGQPVTGAGTG
+534 VNGQPVTA
-546 GTGTGTGGTGTGTGG
+546 GTGTGGTGTGTGG
-561 TGTGGTGTGGTGT
+561 TGTGGTGTGGT
-574 GGTGTGGTGT
+574 
-584 GTGGTGT
+584 
-591 GGTGTGT
+591 GTGTGT

-689 YTYPSTGIYNAS
+689 YTYPSSGIYDAS

-731 PVGSVVGNATIDGQN
+731 PVGSVVGNTTIDGQN

-773 FDVMEFIDNT
+773 FDVMGFIDHT

>member
-1 MTAVPEALAAAARE
+1 MNMSYVTAVPEALAAAAAD
-15 ITGIGSTLSAANAAA
+15 ITGIGSTVTAANAAVA
-30 AAPTTG
+30 GPTTG

-48 IAGLFSSHA
+48 VAGLFSSHA
-57 REYQAL
+57 REYQVL
-63 SAQAV
+63 SSQAA

-73 FVTALTASA
+73 FVNALAVSA
-82 RSYLSTEAAN
+82 NSYLTTEAAN

-98 VVQGLLGMI
+98 FLQGLLGLV
-107 GAPTAGNGGQA
+107 GAPTGVNGRQSVTNGS
-118 VATGAGG
+118 TGG
-125 HGGSSVAS
+125 HGGSAVPS
-133 SGSSGSGTGG
+133 SGSSGSGAGDA
-143 GTAAVS
+143 TAAVS
-149 GQYGSAA
+149 GHDGSVA
-156 PVGTGATGAAAPGPS
+156 PAGTGTAGAAALGSS
-171 SAGPSTASGTT
+171 SAATTSTASGAT
-182 ATTTAAATTAA
+182 ATASAAATTA
-193 APAGTDTDAGGTAAV
+193 PVGTTGGTGTTAAAV
-208 NPTTAAPTST
+208 NPNTASSTS
-218 ASGTTALATAAAT
+218 AGSGTTALASAATAAAST
-231 TTSTGTTTASTG
+231 TPALTGSTG

-278 QLQFDLPTNESV
+278 QLQFDLPTNESI

-298 SQSGTHYTVTPASYN
+298 SQSGSHYTVTPASYN
-313 GTIEPGNSVTV
+313 GTIEPGKSVTV
-324 GFQAAQNGSY
+324 GFQAAQNGAY

-364 TGGTTTSGTGTGS
+364 TGTSTGGTGTSTGGTGTSTGGTGAGATGTGTGGTGTGSGGTGTGTGTGS
-377 TGGTGTGSTG
+377 TGGTG
-387 GTGTGSTGSTG
+387 
-398 GTGTGSTGGTGTG
+398 
-411 STGTGGT
+411 
-418 GTGGTGTGGTGTGG
+418 
-432 TGTGGSGI
+432 I
-440 TATYAPTSQW
+440 TATYAPSSQW

-464 TTPVTD
+464 TSPVTD
-470 WQLQFDLPSNE
+470 WQLQFDLSSNE

-491 AQSGTHYTVTPQ
+491 AHSGTHYTVTPQ

-520 AAQTGSYASPTNLL
+520 AAQTGTYSPPTNLL
-534 VNGQPVTGAGTG
+534 VNGQPVTGGTSTG
-546 GTGTGTGGTGTGTGG
+546 GTGTGGTSTGG
-561 TGTGGTGTGGTGT
+561 TGTGGTGTGGTST
-574 GGTGTGGTGT
+574 GGTGTGGS
-584 GTGGTGT
+584 
-591 GGTGTGT
+591 
-598 GGTLI
+598 TLI

-636 GFSIATENGSAPT
+636 GFTIATENGSAPT

-676 QLGQIQTATSSIN
+676 QLSQIQTATSSVN
-689 YTYPSTGIYNAS
+689 YTYPSSGIYDAS

-726 QGPIQ
+726 TGPIQ
-731 PVGSVVGNATIDGQN
+731 PVGSVVGNATIDGQS

-768 TSWNN
+768 NSWNN
-773 FDVMEFIDNT
+773 FDVMGFIDNT